1 MNRKEQHLGINT
13 ISVYLILKFSKKWM
27 GYENSAQLSNRILPH
42 VSNGMPDHLNCEDLD
57 EVIFDSFMRCLRERV
72 NTESDWSIIREKCS
86 WYHMS
91 PEVW

>member
-1 MNRKEQHLGINT
+1 M
-13 ISVYLILKFSKKWM
+13 KFSKKWM